1 LNPSSERSALV
12 VRAGALGDVL
22 LLRRA
27 VAALRNTY
35 RRVVLVA
42 PQSSGAAL
50 VGPGASE
57 VDELIAWESAD
68 VAGLFAGDPP
78 GGTLR
83 ERLRGIELA
92 VVYSRSA
99 DLARSLGLMIPRVVC
114 HDPSPSGGA
123 HASAWLARPLEAL
136 GLDSP
141 ADLEPILP
149 TPAEANAAR
158 DLLAR
163 LPEGF
168 LAVHPGS
175 GSPRKNWPAER
186 FAAVLDSLAQ
196 HRTWLLVEGPA
207 DATAAAPLAQRPGA
221 IVARG
226 LGVRALGAVL
236 ARAGLFIGHD
246 SGVSHL
252 AAAWGAPTLT
262 LFGPTDPA
270 IWAPVGPRVRVLRA
284 PRGQMEALSVDA
296 VLSAVRSPL

>member
-1 LNPSSERSALV
+1 MDQALV

-27 VAALRNTY
+27 VAALR
-35 RRVVLVA
+35 RRCRHVVLIA

-50 VGPGASE
+50 VGPGVSE

-68 VAGLFAGDPP
+68 VAGMFAGDPP

-83 ERLRGIELA
+83 ERLGGFDLA

-99 DLARSLGLMIPRVVC
+99 DLTRSLGLMVARVVG
-114 HDPSPSGGA
+114 HDPAPSGGV
-123 HASAWLARPLEAL
+123 HASQWLARPLEAL
-136 GLDSP
+136 GLDP
-141 ADLEPILP
+141 PGDLEPILP
-149 TPAEANAAR
+149 TPAESTAAAE
-158 DLLAR
+158 LLAR

-168 LAVHPGS
+168 LAIHPGS

-186 FAAVLDSLAQ
+186 FAAILDSRAQ
-196 HRTWLLVEGPA
+196 QRPWLLVEGPG

-221 IVARG
+221 VLTRG

-236 ARAGLFIGHD
+236 ARAGLFMGHD

-252 AAAWGAPTLT
+252 AAAWGAPTLA

-270 IWAPVGPRVRVLRA
+270 VWAPVGRRVRVVLA
-284 PRGQMEALSVDA
+284 PEGRMDALPVDA
-296 VLSAVRSPL
+296 VMAAAGARF